1 MVDSSSEGGLDA
13 PPTPGQPL
21 DHEQT
26 RLGFKVWATLRRGSV
41 PTPRAPVAGVSTL
54 FGSAAAMV
62 DLAASIRI
70 GSQRFL
76 AQSQRIFDEEADK
89 FEMYYLANIASLHV
103 DGRRSTSLVEGSDD
117 GAAAAESEDDVDAEI
132 ADLLRRLRAA
142 ERRHRE
148 LGGEMPDAAPT
159 APLLEEL
166 RANQSEVLSTEWHAK
181 WNAEL
186 KRCARRASAAAPARR
201 HARRAPQV
209 AQALLGPHERAGR
222 AARPRGRRR
231 RGVRAARAGRGGP
244 NGVCPCDH

>member
-1 MVDSSSEGGLDA
+1 
-13 PPTPGQPL
+13 
-21 DHEQT
+21 
-26 RLGFKVWATLRRGSV
+26 
-41 PTPRAPVAGVSTL
+41 
-54 FGSAAAMV
+54 MV

-148 LGGEMPDAAPT
+148 LGGEMPGAAPT

-186 KRCARRASAAAPARR
+186 KRCARRASAAAAPARR

-231 RGVRAARAGRGGP
+231 RGVRAARAGRGDLTGS
-244 NGVCPCDH
+244 VQMCDR